1 MKLPALVIAEALSSL
16 GGWHLSADDP
26 AHVYGFPRQFDG
38 HGLPVGHVLLL
49 PPGVSPPNAAAG
61 VLGVCPSPAVELPE
75 GCAVLVPDRAMPQ
88 ADIERALGALF
99 DRMEFWE
106 EALSECAPDMDGVQ
120 KMLDISAKAM
130 QGSLTLIDE
139 SYNMPAYAGPQAA
152 SYGKLIQGQVRPDDA
167 SIADLADDPAIT
179 AARSAV
185 GVQLY
190 ESISSDARGG
200 RALYRNLFRPGEDHY
215 YNRLLFT
222 RPSDNYTAA
231 DRFMLEHL
239 ARRIE
244 PITRALP
251 TFSVP
256 VSALTA
262 LKQLIASAA
271 QTDFRPGGDMS
282 AALSPLGWRPED
294 PCRLLVFRSLYA
306 RRDAGINDYILR
318 RLERL
323 LPGSCGALDAERV
336 LLVIDAARCPLTFR
350 EIRSRL
356 AEFLRENMYKA
367 GISNEA
373 ASFDRLRGAYLQA
386 LSAMELGSLRDPMF
400 WYYLFEDYLQDY
412 LLRKATEDI
421 PADMLTLPAVETL
434 RRHDAER
441 GTHFVE
447 TLRALCEEDFN
458 VSHAARRLYIH
469 RTSFQDRMDRIRAL
483 TGLDPEDSEVRFLL
497 QFSFRLLKIHPEG

>member
-1 MKLPALVIAEALSSL
+1 MKLPALMIAEALSPL
-16 GGWHLSADDP
+16 GEWRLVADDP
-26 AHVYGFPRQFDG
+26 ARVYGFPRQFDG
-38 HGLPVGHVLLL
+38 QNVPVGHVLLL
-49 PPGVSPPNAAAG
+49 PPGMPPLNAAAG
-61 VLGVCPSPAVELPE
+61 VLSICPAPAVELPE
-75 GCAVLVPDRAMPQ
+75 GCAGLVPCQ
-88 ADIERALGALF
+88 AIPPAEAERALCALF
-99 DRMEFWE
+99 DRMEFWA
-106 EALSECAPDMDGVQ
+106 EALGECTPNMDGVQ
-120 KMLDISAKAM
+120 RMLDLSAKAM

-152 SYGKLIQGQVRPDDA
+152 SYGKRIQGQVRPDDE

-190 ESISSDARGG
+190 ESISSGSMSG
-200 RALYRNLFRPGEDHY
+200 KALFRNLFHPGEDHY

-222 RPSDNYTAA
+222 RPSERYTAA
-231 DRFMLEHL
+231 DRFMLEYL

-244 PITRALP
+244 PITRELP
-251 TFSVP
+251 TFLMP
-256 VSALTA
+256 VSALSA

-271 QTDFRPGGDMS
+271 QADFRPGGDLA

-294 PCRLLVFRSLYA
+294 PFRLLMVRSLYA

-323 LPGSCGALDAERV
+323 LPGSCGALDGET
-336 LLVIDAARCPLTFR
+336 LLLAVNTARCPLSFR
-350 EIRSRL
+350 ELRARL

-386 LSAMELGSLRDPMF
+386 RAAMELGSVRDSMF
-400 WYYLFEDYLQDY
+400 WYYLFEDYLADY
-412 LLRKATEDI
+412 LLRQVSRDI

-434 RRHDAER
+434 RRHDDAR

-447 TLRALCEEDFN
+447 TLHALCRENFN
-458 VSHAARRLYIH
+458 VTHAAQSLYIH

-483 TGLDPEDSEVRFLL
+483 TDLDLEDEETRFLL
-497 QFSFRLLKIHPEG
+497 QFSFRLTKNAASD